1 MAVLLR
7 AGEPPSRAV
16 TVRLYLALRSLS
28 SGLEVERTPDF
39 LSTRKSPDGSPARGG
54 REKVGETE
62 EEKGREEEARK
73 RYRILKV
80 NLTIAINGSVH
91 YEFNWIPVI
100 YK

>member
-39 LSTRKSPDGSPARGG
+39 LSTWKSPDGSPARRQ
-54 REKVGETE
+54 REKQRRKE
-62 EEKGREEEARK
+62 EERRRGE
-73 RYRILKV
+73 RINQSV
-80 NLTIAINGSVH
+80 N
-91 YEFNWIPVI
+91 YELNWTPVI